1 MAEASRESILLELLK
16 LHATDQQIVDL
27 EHEVRERRRELEVF
41 EEGVTGLSSRL
52 EQLDTNLERALL
64 EARRAE
70 RALDERR
77 DALDRTRSRVSQ
89 VQNQRQYSAAS
100 LEFDLIRQDVRK
112 LEDMVLDK
120 LQVVENLEGARKGLA
135 EELESSRGEMG
146 PRREAIAA
154 RLEELQD
161 ELTIKGDRRDNLAM
175 RIDAR
180 ALGLYDRI
188 RGGRSRVAMAPLSE
202 EAACGNCH
210 TSVTIQ
216 QEMQIKSLSTLICC
230 EGCGVILYPR
240 DLKVP

>member
-1 MAEASRESILLELLK
+1 MAEESRESILLELLK
-16 LHATDQQIVDL
+16 LHAIDQEIVDL
-27 EHEVRERRRELEVF
+27 QHEVEERRRELELF

-135 EELESSRGEMG
+135 EELESSRGQQG
-146 PRREAIAA
+146 PRREAVAA
-154 RLEELQD
+154 RLEELKD
-161 ELTIKGDRRDNLAM
+161 ELAIKGDRRDNLAL

-202 EAACGNCH
+202 EADCGNCF

-216 QEMQIKSLSTLICC
+216 QQMQINSLSTLVCC

-240 DLKVP
+240 DLRVP